1 MLSHFHVLV
10 LGSWLLAL
18 GSYFINLFMKRE
30 DIEILA
36 PVGSWESLAVAVKSG
51 ANAVYFGIDRL
62 NMRSK
67 STLNFSLNDLSGI
80 VDFCNSHKVKTY
92 MTLNAVIYNED
103 LLLMRKLVDAAK
115 DNHIDAIIGSDI
127 SVIEYANSIGVEVHI
142 STQQNISNIEA
153 VKFFS
158 KFADVIVLARE
169 LTLEQINV
177 IYKAIYQDDV
187 RGPSG
192 NYIKLEL
199 FIHGAMCMAISG
211 KCYLSLHSYNKS
223 ANCGNC
229 LQICRRSY
237 IVTDKETN
245 NEFEIDNHFIMSPK
259 DLCTIEFLD
268 QILNSGVSVL
278 KIEGRA
284 RQADYV
290 KTVVEAYSEA
300 VNAIYNGIYSP
311 DNIAKWKDRLST
323 VFNRGFWDG
332 YYLGKTIDEWSDSY
346 GSKATKKKIYIGKG
360 MNYFTDLNIAE
371 FLVETGS
378 VSVGDEILI
387 TGPTTGLIET
397 QIKEI
402 RVNLLPVNE
411 AVKGDRFSMQID
423 EHIRRSDK
431 LYKIVP
437 NKQ

>member
-1 MLSHFHVLV
+1 
-10 LGSWLLAL
+10 
-18 GSYFINLFMKRE
+18 MKRE

-51 ANAVYFGIDRL
+51 AYAVYFGIDRL

-67 STLNFSLNDLSGI
+67 STVNFSLKDLAEI
-80 VDFCNSHKVKTY
+80 AHFCNSQNVKTY
-92 MTLNAVIYNED
+92 MTLNTLIYNED
-103 LLLMRKLVDAAK
+103 LSLMRDLVNAAK

-127 SVIEYANSIGVEVHI
+127 SVIQYANSIGVEVHI

-158 KFADVIVLARE
+158 EFADVMVLARE
-169 LTLEQINV
+169 LTLHQIKEISDT
-177 IYKAIYQDDV
+177 IYKDNI

-192 NYIKLEL
+192 NLIKLEL
-199 FIHGAMCMAISG
+199 FIHGALCMAISG

-259 DLCTIEFLD
+259 DLCTIGFLD
-268 QILNSGVSVL
+268 QIINSGISVL

-284 RQADYV
+284 RPPDYV
-290 KTVVEAYSEA
+290 KTVVESYREA
-300 VNAIYNGIYSP
+300 VNAIYDGTYSLEK
-311 DNIAKWKDRLST
+311 IVSWKTQLSK
-323 VFNRGFWDG
+323 VFNRGFWNG
-332 YYLGKTIDEWSDSY
+332 YYLGKTIGEWSDSY
-346 GSKATKKKIYIGKG
+346 GSQATKKKVYIGKG
-360 MNYFTDLNIAE
+360 MNYFSNLHIAE

-378 VSVGDEILI
+378 VSVGDEIII
-387 TGPTTGLIET
+387 TGPTTGLVET

-402 RVNLLPVNE
+402 RVNLLSVNE
-411 AVKGDRFSMQID
+411 AVKGDRFSMMID
-423 EHIRRSDK
+423 VQIRRSDK
-431 LYKIVP
+431 LYKII
-437 NKQ
+437 